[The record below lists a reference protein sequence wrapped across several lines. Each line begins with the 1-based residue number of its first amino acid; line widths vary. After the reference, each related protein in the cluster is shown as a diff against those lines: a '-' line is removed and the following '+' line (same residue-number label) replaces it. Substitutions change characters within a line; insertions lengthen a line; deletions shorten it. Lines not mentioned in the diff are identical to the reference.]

1 MVANARRA
9 ARSRR
14 LASSAAALFCII
26 MWLLTSPF
34 ATVNPPPP
42 PPPPPLPPPI
52 VERQTAAPE
61 RPAEATLPPPALV
74 ATQPAA
80 AATNALAAGTRPR
93 PTSAAA
99 ALIAAPTEAPSEAPE
114 PIAPARSRDP
124 SQPPRVGVCIVGG
137 VRTLSVT
144 WEHLWANGIEALQ
157 PDPARRRV
165 LFETTLADDCA
176 SNRDSSQHVVES
188 CRQHIAS
195 SAAFLHSGN
204 VTGHPTRRFDLH
216 VDDALTNCSHPF
228 ASRHQCCK
236 EYPQGMD
243 AGAHQHVWGLRQY
256 LRKAQC
262 SARLL
267 QIEKDTGV
275 PFDVVMWIRPDL
287 YLFDQLPS
295 AEQVLRSR
303 YPRVLLSSKEKG
315 QSVGDYIFV
324 APGPLFAR
332 WHQAIFGAHELKC
345 RERKDQIPEERLDT
359 YRKAKKIPTQIY
371 PFVFAI
377 ARSNELA
384 DCMRLR
390 NEVLASVSMV
400 DEVTGDTVTPFDLC
414 RRRFPQRDRGN
425 ALPAY
430 RPAGHRPA
438 GAPNS
443 DGGMSAAEAVQQLRA
458 QQAAEENAR
467 FSGAVRRNKVR
478 AGVPED
484 EPADDDHDH
493 DRHHRGAA
501 HRHHDRDVDDRDVG
515 GRHRDTDHHSD
526 DRGRHEQRSRRR
538 HQPDPDDDGHDD
550 RRNPHD
556 HERARRE
563 DNADHRRMI
572 RQRMEEH
579 RRVMRERNS
588 DFFARDN

>member
-1 MVANARRA
+1 MR
-9 ARSRR
+9 
-14 LASSAAALFCII
+14 
-26 MWLLTSPF
+26 T
-34 ATVNPPPP
+34 
-42 PPPPPLPPPI
+42 
-52 VERQTAAPE
+52 
-61 RPAEATLPPPALV
+61 
-74 ATQPAA
+74 
-80 AATNALAAGTRPR
+80 
-93 PTSAAA
+93 
-99 ALIAAPTEAPSEAPE
+99 
-114 PIAPARSRDP
+114 RDP

-176 SNRDSSQHVVES
+176 SNRANPQHIVES
-188 CRQHIAS
+188 CQQHIANS
-195 SAAFLHSGN
+195 TAFLHSGN

-243 AGAHQHVWGLRQY
+243 PGAHQHVWGLRQY

-315 QSVGDYIFV
+315 QPAGDYIFV
-324 APGPLFAR
+324 APGPLFAH
-332 WHQAIFGAHELKC
+332 WHQAIFGALELKC
-345 RERKDQIPEERLDT
+345 RERKLVIPEHRLDA

-390 NEVLASVSMV
+390 NEVLANVSMV

-425 ALPAY
+425 APPPPPPAY

-501 HRHHDRDVDDRDVG
+501 HRHHDRDVG
-515 GRHRDTDHHSD
+515 GRHRDTDHHYD
-526 DRGRHEQRSRRR
+526 DHGRHEQRSRRR
-538 HQPDPDDDGHDD
+538 HQPDPDHDGHDD